1 MSLELS
7 SNDVEA
13 SGVDAELPLP
23 SEFEPQT
30 SNQAGMPEGHF
41 EDSDLGTWGRHDDRT
56 TFQKAVDFLPSF
68 PFITWVPKYTQEKF
82 TADVIASLIIT
93 VMLVPQSM
101 AYAQLAGLDPIY
113 GLYSSTIPLIVYPL
127 FGTSHEM
134 AIGPVAIISILN
146 AEAVLA
152 VSGVEAGST
161 RATELSHLLA
171 FLVGMIQCVLGILHA
186 GYITNFL
193 SHPVLEG
200 FISGAAII
208 IGTSQV
214 SKLFGYKIPR
224 SPYVFE
230 TWFNIFKNIKQIHWL
245 TVGIGL
251 ESIVLLKV
259 FQRLKQTKFTSENLQ
274 KLFKYLPGT
283 LVVSKMFLCSGM
295 PDFADIIMCYNH

>member
-1 MSLELS
+1 MSLELAS
-7 SNDVEA
+7 KDVEA
-13 SGVDAELPLP
+13 SGVDAQLSLP
-23 SEFEPQT
+23 SEATPP
-30 SNQAGMPEGHF
+30 SAPNQNDTAEGHL
-41 EDSDLGTWGRHDDRT
+41 EDSDLGTWGRRDDRT
-56 TFQKAVDFLPSF
+56 NFQKMVEFLPSF
-68 PFITWVPKYTQEKF
+68 HFVTWLPNYTQEKF

-113 GLYSSTIPLIVYPL
+113 GLYSSTIPLIVYPM

-152 VSGVEAGST
+152 ISGAEPGST

-171 FLVGMIQCVLGILHA
+171 FLVGMIQCVLGVLHA

-214 SKLFGYKIPR
+214 SKLFGFKIPR
-224 SPYVFE
+224 SSYVFE
-230 TWFNIFKNIKQIHWL
+230 TWYNIFKYIEKIHWL
-245 TVGIGL
+245 TVGISI
-251 ESIVLLKV
+251 ESIVLLKI
-259 FQRLKQTKFTSENLQ
+259 FQRLKQTKFKSENLQ

-283 LVVSKMFLCSGM
+283 LVVSAMFL
-295 PDFADIIMCYNH
+295 